1 MGLLRKIYLILI
13 SPLFILITFL
23 TAVVTIVT
31 TAVGGNRFWGY
42 WPAHIWS
49 RIVCFLAGV
58 KVEVR
63 GRENIDKETSYI
75 FVSNHQGA
83 FDIWAIYGYLNHNF
97 KWLMKKSLEKIAF
110 VGYAC
115 RRSGH
120 VFVDSNSI
128 QSIRNTIET
137 ARHRLKDG
145 MSLVIFPEGTR
156 TKTGRIG
163 DFKRG
168 AFMLAGE
175 FRLPVVPLSI
185 QGAYEIMPKDSYFPR
200 TGKIILTIHRPIE
213 PGERGFNTRQ
223 LLADCHAI
231 ISGDLGEGSHI
242 NMDTK

>member
-1 MGLLRKIYLILI
+1 MCGIFRKIYLILI
-13 SPLFILITFL
+13 SPLFIIITFL
-23 TAVVTIVT
+23 TAVVTIMT

-49 RIVCFLAGV
+49 RIVCFMAGV

-63 GRENIDKETSYI
+63 GRSNIDKNSSYI

-83 FDIWAIYGYLNHNF
+83 FDIWSIYGYLNHNF

-115 RRSGH
+115 KRSGH
-120 VFVDSNSI
+120 VFVDSNSLS
-128 QSIRNTIET
+128 SIKDTIEN
-137 ARHRLKDG
+137 ARSKLKDG

-156 TKTGRIG
+156 TATGKIG
-163 DFKRG
+163 EFKRG

-185 QGAYEIMPKDSYFPR
+185 QGAYKIMPKGSYFPR
-200 TGKIILTIHRPIE
+200 TGKIILTIHSPYY
-213 PGERGFNTRQ
+213 PSERGFNTRE
-223 LLADCHAI
+223 LLSDCHHV
-231 ISGDLGEGSHI
+231 ISEDLKSG
-242 NMDTK
+242 N

>member
-1 MGLLRKIYLILI
+1 MNLLRKIYLICI
-13 SPLFILITFL
+13 AAPIFILITFL
-23 TAVVTIVT
+23 TAVTTIIA

-49 RIVCFLAGV
+49 RMVCWLVDV

-63 GRENIDKETSYI
+63 GRENIDKTTSYI

-97 KWLMKKSLEKIAF
+97 KWLMKKSLEKIIF

-120 VFVDSNSI
+120 VFVDSNSLK
-128 QSIRNTIET
+128 SIKDTINSARNQ
-137 ARHRLKDG
+137 LKDG

-156 TKTGRIG
+156 TKTGEMG
-163 DFKRG
+163 EFKRG

-185 QGAYEIMPKDSYFPR
+185 QGAFDIMPKDSYFPR
-200 TGKIILTIHRPIE
+200 RGRIILTIHKPIM
-213 PGERGFNTRQ
+213 PGEKGFNTRA
-223 LLADCHAI
+223 LLEECHATI
-231 ISGDLGEGSHI
+231 KSDLTENS
-242 NMDTK
+242 K

>member
-1 MGLLRKIYLILI
+1 MGVLRKIYLILI
-13 SPLFILITFL
+13 SPLFIVITFL
-23 TAVVTIVT
+23 TAVVTIIV

-49 RIVCFLAGV
+49 RIVCWLAWV
-58 KVEVR
+58 RVEVI

-120 VFVDSNSI
+120 VFVDSNSL
-128 QSIRNTIET
+128 QSIRETIEN
-137 ARHRLKDG
+137 ARHQLKDG

-156 TKTGRIG
+156 TKTGQMG

-175 FRLPVVPLSI
+175 FRLPVVPISI
-185 QGAYEIMPKDSYFPR
+185 RGAYDIMPKDSYFPNS
-200 TGKIILTIHRPIE
+200 GKIILTIHKPIY
-213 PGERGFNTRQ
+213 PGEKGFNTRE
-223 LLADCHAI
+223 LLAECHAT
-231 ISGDLGEGSHI
+231 ISKDVDGE
-242 NMDTK
+242 

>member
-1 MGLLRKIYLILI
+1 MNLLRKIYLICI
-13 SPLFILITFL
+13 AAPIFILITFL
-23 TAVVTIVT
+23 TAVTTIIA

-49 RIVCFLAGV
+49 RVVCWLVGV

-63 GRENIDKETSYI
+63 GRENIDKTISYI

-97 KWLMKKSLEKIAF
+97 KWLMKKSLEKIIF

-120 VFVDSNSI
+120 VFVDSNSLR
-128 QSIRNTIET
+128 SIKDTINSARNQ
-137 ARHRLKDG
+137 LKDG

-156 TKTGRIG
+156 TKTGEMG

-175 FRLPVVPLSI
+175 FRLPVVPPSI
-185 QGAYEIMPKDSYFPR
+185 QGAFDIMPRDSYFPR
-200 TGKIILTIHRPIE
+200 SGRIILTIHKPIL
-213 PGERGFNTRQ
+213 PGEKGFNTRA
-223 LLADCHAI
+223 LLEECHATI
-231 ISGDLGEGSHI
+231 KSDLTE
-242 NMDTK
+242 N

>member
-1 MGLLRKIYLILI
+1 MNFLRKLYLI
-13 SPLFILITFL
+13 FIAGPIFIVLTFL
-23 TAVVTIVT
+23 TAVVTIIA

-49 RIVCFLAGV
+49 RTVCWLAWV

-63 GRENIDKETSYI
+63 GRNNIDPSTSYI

-97 KWLMKKSLEKIAF
+97 KWMMKKSLEKIAF

-115 RRSGH
+115 KRSGH
-120 VFVDSNSI
+120 VFVDSNSL
-128 QSIRNTIET
+128 QSIRQTIDE
-137 ARHRLKDG
+137 ARHKLKDG

-156 TKTGRIG
+156 TQTGRIG

-185 QGAYEIMPKDSYFPR
+185 DGAYDIMPKDTYFPR
-200 TGKIILTIHRPIE
+200 AGKIVLTIHQPIY
-213 PGERGFNTRQ
+213 PGERGFNTKE
-223 LLADCHAI
+223 LLAQCHEI
-231 ISGDLGEGSHI
+231 ISNDLKVES
-242 NMDTK
+242 

>member
-1 MGLLRKIYLILI
+1 MGILRKLYLILI

-23 TAVVTIVT
+23 TAVITIVAT
-31 TAVGGNRFWGY
+31 VVCGNNRFWGY

-49 RIVCFLAGV
+49 RIVCALAWV

-63 GRENIDKETSYI
+63 GRENISKDTSYI
-75 FVSNHQGA
+75 FVCNHQGA

-120 VFVDSNSI
+120 VFVDSNSL
-128 QSIRNTIET
+128 QSIKDTIES
-137 ARHRLKDG
+137 ARHQLKDG

-156 TKTGRIG
+156 TKTGELG

-168 AFMLAGE
+168 AFMLAAE

-185 QGAYEIMPKDSYFPR
+185 QGAYDIMPKDSYFPR
-200 TGKIILTIHRPIE
+200 SGKILLTIHAPII
-213 PGERGFNTRQ
+213 PGEKGFNTRQ
-223 LLADCHAI
+223 LLGECHDV
-231 ISGDLGEGSHI
+231 ISKSLENG
-242 NMDTK
+242 K